1 MLNCLVFFDKGD
13 YTNIGLTDKT
23 SISGYY
29 KAIPSDKKV
38 LKTLVAEYKVTKGI
52 GF

>member
-1 MLNCLVFFDKGD
+1 MLNCFVFLDRGD
-13 YTNIGLTDKT
+13 YTNMGLTDKT
-23 SISGYY
+23 SISGYS